1 MVERVPL
8 HEVVSDDANEVMS
21 RGTERRERCVDDDV
35 VRANASNDD

>member
-8 HEVVSDDANEVMS
+8 YEVVSDDTNEVMS
-21 RGTERRERCVDDDV
+21 RGADRRERCVNDDV